1 MSKFSYKCYSL
12 LIKDMAEYLNAFLYM
27 PGIENM
33 LANTSTRFRQFRN
46 LHGTKDS
53 SQIFTKTRKD
63 AQNTNITILP
73 NFKSTFQTLSLFIS
87 RVYTGNIRDKKLKLV
102 GGSSDHILRF
112 FKIQADK
119 DFNFLDMRPERNV
132 YFEVLPG
139 KTRKIQIKAAE
150 LCKTKAMVKLPC
162 ILILIACILIEQV
175 IQRLKTFV
183 YQYLFQ
189 IKLMAC

>member
-112 FKIQADK
+112 FKI
-119 DFNFLDMRPERNV
+119 
-132 YFEVLPG
+132 
-139 KTRKIQIKAAE
+139 
-150 LCKTKAMVKLPC
+150 
-162 ILILIACILIEQV
+162 
-175 IQRLKTFV
+175 
-183 YQYLFQ
+183 
-189 IKLMAC
+189 